1 MQVSDEF
8 DPYPGA
14 EHRRVGYYRWL
25 RARWYVPL
33 AGLLLGAVLGAA
45 VGRGSPAQYEAETV
59 VVARTSSLSAD
70 SFGSVA
76 KTLFGTEPVLQPVIA
91 QLGLPDTP
99 RGLIGSGK
107 LAITPV
113 SGASA
118 VKIVGTASSPELASR
133 LSSAAADSFVQVA
146 AQNGLGTFG
155 VLATGPASRRAGS
168 VIAPAV
174 AGGLFGLII
183 GALIVLGLYMLR
195 EPVLSEDDARRV
207 VSTDEA
213 FTARVEVRP
222 GKGRENRPSVDVEPR
237 GLVPAIWRVV
247 ENGGGPQQTCVVIAD
262 GSKRRSEAARALA
275 TELQGSRPGRQAGG
289 RDVETAVVRQGDR
302 AMSDLVGSARA
313 VVYLVPFGSRG
324 RDLRRMNDELRV
336 ASGVGRRVL
345 VLLE

>member
-1 MQVSDEF
+1 MQGSEEF
-8 DPYPGA
+8 DAYPGT
-14 EHRRVGYYRWL
+14 EHRRAGYYRWL
-25 RARWYVPL
+25 RARWYIPL
-33 AGLLLGAVLGAA
+33 GGLLVGAILGAA
-45 VGRGSPAQYEAETV
+45 VGRGQPAKYEAETV
-59 VVARTSSLSAD
+59 VVARTTSLTAD

-107 LAITPV
+107 LAISPV

-118 VKIVGTASSPELASR
+118 VKIEGTASSPELASQ
-133 LSSAAADSFVQVA
+133 LSSAAANSFVQVA
-146 AQNGLGTFG
+146 GQNGLGSFG
-155 VLATGPASRRAGS
+155 VLATGPASRQTSSPAG
-168 VIAPAV
+168 PAV
-174 AGGLFGLII
+174 AGGLFGLIV
-183 GALIVLGLYMLR
+183 GGLIVLGLYILR
-195 EPVLSEDDARRV
+195 DPVLTEDDARRV
-207 VSTDEA
+207 VATDEA
-213 FTARVEVRP
+213 FTARVQVHP
-222 GKGRENRPSVDVEPR
+222 GGSPENRTSVDVEPR

-275 TELQGSRPGRQAGG
+275 TELQGSRPGRRQDAQ
-289 RDVETAVVRQGDR
+289 DLETAVVRQGDR

-336 ASGVGRRVL
+336 AAGVGRRVL